1 MPLRLPHLVQ
11 LDIENINPQSLQ
23 LQSILHNGFKTVSL
37 ISGLSSFIFVDSH
50 LLHFVILILI
60 NLILFYKYTK
70 FFLIIKTNQSI
81 IIQ

>member
-50 LLHFVILILI
+50 LLKWV
-60 NLILFYKYTK
+60 
-70 FFLIIKTNQSI
+70 
-81 IIQ
+81 